1 MANEHARPVKRYTDL
16 TVWQAAMDF
25 TDAIYSASD
34 TFLKHEAFGLT
45 SQIRRASV
53 STPSNIGEGAA
64 ADTSSSSVT
73 RAARSMRSRPSFASR
88 NDATMSMRRPFERSW
103 TQPFRSA
110 KCSQA

>member
-34 TFLKHEAFGLT
+34 TFPKHEAFGLT
-45 SQIRRASV
+45 SQIRRTSV
-53 STPSNIGEGAA
+53 SIPSNIGEGAA
-64 ADTSSSSVT
+64 ANTSSSSVT

-88 NDATMSMRRPFERSW
+88 NDATMSMRRSFERSW
-103 TQPFRSA
+103 RQPFRSA